1 MPITELSPAEKELF
15 EILEAEAKHRFG
27 LEKVPI
33 TSCSL
38 ENHYGEYGLQVE
50 YESSYEPPKRE
61 AYFEIAYSNGMVAPY
76 IPLRPDAMIKI
87 ANWYKKH
94 G

>member
-1 MPITELSPAEKELF
+1 MQITEISPAEKELF
-15 EILEAEAKHRFG
+15 EILETEAKHRFSV
-27 LEKVPI
+27 EKVQI

-50 YESSYEPPKRE
+50 YESWVDSNKRE
-61 AYFEIAYSNGMVAPY
+61 AYFDIAYSNGMVTPY